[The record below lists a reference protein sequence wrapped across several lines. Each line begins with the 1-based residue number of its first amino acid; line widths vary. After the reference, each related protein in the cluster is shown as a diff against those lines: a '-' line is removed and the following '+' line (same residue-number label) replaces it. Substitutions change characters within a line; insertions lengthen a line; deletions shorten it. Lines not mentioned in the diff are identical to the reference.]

1 METKD
6 CILSRRSIRTYSDK
20 EISDETIEEI
30 VRTAQFAPSWKN
42 SQTVRYVA
50 IKDEKLKSEIAQNC
64 VYGFEWNTNIINRSK
79 VLMVQVT
86 VNGISG
92 YNPDGTPTTDK
103 GSHWQSFD
111 AGLNAQTLC
120 LSAFNLGIGSV
131 ILGIIDETKIKN
143 LLNLGEE
150 YSISTLIPLGY
161 YEDLPQTPTRKPLSE
176 VLTIM

>member
-42 SQTVRYVA
+42 SQTVSYVA
-50 IKDEKLKSEIAQNC
+50 IKDEKLKSEIARNC
-64 VYGFEWNTNIINRSK
+64 VCGLEWNTNIINRSK
-79 VLMVQVT
+79 VLMVQIT
-86 VNGISG
+86 TNGISG

-111 AGLNAQTLC
+111 AGLSAQTLC
-120 LSAFNLGIGSV
+120 LSAFNMGIGSV
-131 ILGIIDETKIKN
+131 ILGIIDENQIKK
-143 LLNLGEE
+143 L
-150 YSISTLIPLGY
+150 
-161 YEDLPQTPTRKPLSE
+161 
-176 VLTIM
+176 